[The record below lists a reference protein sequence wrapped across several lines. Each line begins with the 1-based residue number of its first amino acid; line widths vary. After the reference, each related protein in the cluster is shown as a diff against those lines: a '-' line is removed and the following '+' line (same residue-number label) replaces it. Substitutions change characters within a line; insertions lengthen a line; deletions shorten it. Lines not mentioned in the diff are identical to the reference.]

1 MTYEKKSSLMNAAID
16 DESAGGI
23 PLNSINNGVKSGAVE
38 VVFRDIEERVITEIV
53 KADVVLGC
61 VAWMTSLPIL
71 DALSRKWQVSI
82 IVQKED
88 FLRPDSGRWELK
100 RQREAYAKLPRY
112 SRMGNPRTWDYS
124 MATDDMDDAI
134 RCAGMWAANKST
146 IPRMHNKFLVLCRCE
161 IPPRPDD
168 LGPNAYV
175 PYAVITGSFNMT
187 NNATDSLE
195 NIVIIHDPDIA
206 RAYSKEH
213 GTIYGISEPL
223 DWEKPYVVP
232 EYRIGT

>member
-1 MTYEKKSSLMNAAID
+1 MKQSLLHAHVINDRAPDIAI
-16 DESAGGI
+16 G
-23 PLNSINNGVKSGAVE
+23 SIDNGVSSGAVE
-38 VVFRDIEERVITEIV
+38 VVFRDIESKVVAEIC

-61 VAWMTSLPIL
+61 VAWLTSLPIL

-88 FLRPDSGRWELK
+88 FLRPDSGQWQTQ
-100 RQREAYAKLPRY
+100 RQRAAYAQIPKY
-112 SRMGNPRTWDYS
+112 HRMSNPRTWNYS
-124 MATDDMDDAI
+124 VATDDMDDAI
-134 RCAGMWAANKST
+134 RCAGVWAANKST

-161 IPPRPDD
+161 TPARPDD
-168 LGPNAYV
+168 LGPNPYT

-195 NIVIIHDPDIA
+195 NIVIIRDRRIA
-206 RAYSKEH
+206 EAYAQEH
-213 GTIYGISEPL
+213 GAIYGISEPL